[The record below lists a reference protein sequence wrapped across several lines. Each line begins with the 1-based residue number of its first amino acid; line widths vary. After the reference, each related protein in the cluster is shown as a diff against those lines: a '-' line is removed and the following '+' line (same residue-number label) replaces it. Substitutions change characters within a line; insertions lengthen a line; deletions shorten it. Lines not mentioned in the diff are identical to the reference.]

1 MIDLNSFGTVGVQ
14 PGATITGIVS
24 GFTDDGEDFVLNFTG
39 GGSAIV
45 DPSPIHASRLDLTV
59 GESVSVLVDEF
70 DDWEIDTRS
79 IARPDGSMILGSR
92 GVLASSTIESD
103 PLTGGESL
111 AALHGQATD
120 PLISPQ
126 SRTFSTSTISGQV
139 IRMVDNDEF
148 LLQTNNGLIRV
159 DADLPDSQ
167 SLNLQPGERVNV
179 VGEFDDGDFDASAI
193 TRPDGSPIVPTTD
206 TPAPANTIS
215 GQVIRMVDNDEF
227 LLWTSN
233 GRVLVDADLPDNQS
247 FNLRRGERVNVV
259 GEFDDGDF
267 DASAVTRPDGSPI
280 VPTTDAP
287 GTATTIS
294 GRVIRM
300 VDNDEFLLRT
310 RNGRVR
316 VDADLPDNQSLNL
329 RRGERVNVVG
339 EFDDD
344 DFDASAI
351 TRPNGSPIL
360 T

>member
-1 MIDLNSFGTVGVQ
+1 MIDPNPFPTVGVQ
-14 PGATITGIVS
+14 PGAIITGIVG
-24 GFTDDGEDFVLNFTG
+24 GFTEDGEDFVLNFG

-45 DPSPIHASRLDLTV
+45 DPSPIRASGLDLTV

-70 DDWEIDTRS
+70 DKGEIDTRS
-79 IARPDGSMILGSR
+79 IARPDGSMILDPVTGESLTGEIYR
-92 GVLASSTIESD
+92 TSD
-103 PLTGGESL
+103 PLT
-111 AALHGQATD
+111 
-120 PLISPQ
+120 SPGN
-126 SRTFSTSTISGQV
+126 RTFSTSTISGQV
-139 IRMVDNDEF
+139 IRIVNNDEF
-148 LLQTNNGLIRV
+148 LLQTNNGPILV

-193 TRPDGSPIVPTTD
+193 TRPDGSPIISTD

-227 LLWTSN
+227 LLRTSN

-360 T
+360 